1 MQYDITLI
9 GNYTNDTIVTPS
21 ETKQVDGG
29 GFNYGAHAAVALGAK
44 TAAITR
50 LNKDHS
56 HVVENLE
63 NLGVDVFP
71 TYTPNSTHIK
81 LIYPTNDWDTR
92 TLIMYKSAGSFSFN
106 QFDDINSKIF
116 LINAS
121 VRDEVNQDII
131 LKLSKK
137 QSLIGIDLQGFIRDK
152 KDDGTLFDSTWE
164 EKEKILK
171 NIHYL
176 KADAVEAQ
184 FLSGESDIISSARVL
199 TSFGPKEIII
209 THKDGIL
216 VYANNEIIERPFKSK
231 KIVGRSGRGDT
242 CGASYVYMRL
252 SLSPDLAAT
261 WAAAATSIKMESD
274 TPLLKIKT
282 YIESLVKQYNL

>member
-81 LIYPTNDWDTR
+81 LIYPT
-92 TLIMYKSAGSFSFN
+92 
-106 QFDDINSKIF
+106 
-116 LINAS
+116 
-121 VRDEVNQDII
+121 
-131 LKLSKK
+131 
-137 QSLIGIDLQGFIRDK
+137 
-152 KDDGTLFDSTWE
+152 
-164 EKEKILK
+164 
-171 NIHYL
+171 
-176 KADAVEAQ
+176 
-184 FLSGESDIISSARVL
+184 
-199 TSFGPKEIII
+199 
-209 THKDGIL
+209 
-216 VYANNEIIERPFKSK
+216 
-231 KIVGRSGRGDT
+231 
-242 CGASYVYMRL
+242 
-252 SLSPDLAAT
+252 
-261 WAAAATSIKMESD
+261 
-274 TPLLKIKT
+274 
-282 YIESLVKQYNL
+282 